1 MTEKE
6 KIINYLKSVGEAK
19 TIQQI
24 SKDTGIKQIV
34 ILSILNELPR
44 DIIAIEVEPLNG
56 NNTSV
61 KYRYKN

>member
-19 TIQQI
+19 TVQQI
-24 SKDTGIKQIV
+24 SKDTGIEQKV
-34 ILSILNELPR
+34 VLSILNELPR
-44 DIIAIEVEPLNG
+44 DIVAIEVEPLSG

-61 KYRYKN
+61 KYRFVK